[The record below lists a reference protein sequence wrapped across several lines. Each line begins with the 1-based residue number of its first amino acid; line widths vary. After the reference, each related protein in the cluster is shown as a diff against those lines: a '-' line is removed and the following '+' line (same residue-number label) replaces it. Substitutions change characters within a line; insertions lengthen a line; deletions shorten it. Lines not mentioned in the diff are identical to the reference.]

1 MFELPI
7 ACGGC
12 CRARG
17 KAGTVWAG
25 DTDAGEGQQSGQMEV
40 AGAGTCCH
48 AGSPAWPARAL
59 WPCPVTACDP
69 ACDSRA

>member
-12 CRARG
+12 RARG
-17 KAGTVWAG
+17 KAGTMWAG
-25 DTDAGEGQQSGQMEV
+25 DSHAREEQRSRLKEV

-48 AGSPAWPARAL
+48 AGSPAWPACAL
-59 WPCPVTACDP
+59 WPCPVTACEP
-69 ACDSRA
+69 ACDRGA